1 MNDIIMELNKE
12 TALRLWTQQFGSKQK
27 AFDFSGREIAKAA
40 YNDRGSKFGWNV
52 DHILPQSRGGKTV
65 DHNLICCHILT
76 NDEKA
81 DKFPCFKANGKEYE
95 IQKRQNHY
103 EIIPKVAESSTKNSQ
118 PKKSKSTN
126 FFDAAQGL
134 KYWDSY
140 QEKDSKLFVGYSKI
154 EIQVKQSICSYKYA
168 LKMNEIDDDSF
179 ISQYLYFVK
188 KIFDKNQLIVEK
200 DSNNYSG
207 KYIITVI
214 DDSVDTQ
221 EETENLLDKCV
232 LLNTYTD
239 YFVGRQKCQSIRI
252 LCGMRC
258 YNNNKELAEN
268 FKRDIINK
276 QVSFQYKLAIDELIK
291 INTTANDKVT
301 KGYYSEFYEYN
312 YVFTKLQD
320 DLKKQN

>member
-27 AFDFSGREIAKAA
+27 AVDFSGREIAKAA

-103 EIIPKVAESSTKNSQ
+103 EIFPTVEESNPKNPQ
-118 PKKSKSTN
+118 PKKSKTIN
-126 FFDAAQGL
+126 FYDAAQGL

-140 QEKDSKLFVGYSKI
+140 QKDDDKIFVGYAKI
-154 EIQVKQSICSYKYA
+154 EIQLNQGGLYSLSYGSHPTT
-168 LKMNEIDDDSF
+168 DF
-179 ISQYLYFVK
+179 IECYKRFLR
-188 KIFDKNQLIVEK
+188 KIFNKDYVIVEK
-200 DSNNYSG
+200 GNGWNGSS
-207 KYIITVI
+207 YIFTVI
-214 DDSVDTQ
+214 DSSVETKD
-221 EETENLLDKCV
+221 ETEDLLDKCV
-232 LLNTYTD
+232 LLNTYSD
-239 YFVGRQKCQSIRI
+239 YFITQKYCGSIRI
-252 LCGMRC
+252 VCGMKC
-258 YNNNKELAEN
+258 YETHDELAQK
-268 FKRDIINK
+268 FKGDIINK
-276 QVSFQYKLAIDELIK
+276 QVSFQYNLAIDELVK
-291 INTTANDKVT
+291 INTRANERIKNS
-301 KGYYSEFYEYN
+301 YYGREFYEYN
-312 YVFTKLQD
+312 YVFTKLQE